1 MTKIE
6 DTVRIP
12 PYRFDDPLEEVAI
25 QTLNDTYN
33 GRLDKKLGLLICVN
47 EIEEIGEGR
56 LIMGDGASYHNVVFN
71 AIFFKPE
78 QQEVIDGEVI
88 EIAEFGAFVRIGPM
102 DGLVHVSQVTDDYIN
117 YDSKRGALLA
127 KESNK
132 TLDEGDLV
140 RTRIVAISL
149 KDNSSLR
156 GEELIIQTKKMC
168 RCETSLGMPVLWPWV
183 REIEIYSIYFICIEY
198 VSYIFG
204 IHSYKVEI
212 RHLRFKLSFLK
223 GTHQDT

>member
-1 MTKIE
+1 MYYMTKIE

-78 QQEVIDGEVI
+78 QQEV
-88 EIAEFGAFVRIGPM
+88 M

-149 KDNSSLR
+149 KDNSTKNTKIGLTMR
-156 GEELIIQTKKMC
+156 QNNLGRFEWIEEAKNKNKKAK
-168 RCETSLGMPVLWPWV
+168 S
-183 REIEIYSIYFICIEY
+183 
-198 VSYIFG
+198 
-204 IHSYKVEI
+204 
-212 RHLRFKLSFLK
+212 
-223 GTHQDT
+223 